1 MIPQSIIEAI
11 AAHNKKGN
19 ADAIDMNEYAVKRS
33 DLQLPYL
40 ALSEIVHLTVEQALD
55 DFIKTG
61 LEAAQRSI
69 ANEKI
74 ELLGYAVLVSE
85 TPTHGDVLTLSV
97 FAGSPLTP
105 EQKEIRKA
113 LAELS
118 EADRLEYNNMLTAL
132 RKVLSPAAFD
142 AYRKALSLAGVTRN
156 QWNQEQNKGRIP
168 RYTGPADG
176 NVVFYPG
183 TRFSEPEKG
192 GGM

>member
-19 ADAIDMNEYAVKRS
+19 ADAIDTANYAVKTVP
-33 DLQLPYL
+33 LTLPYTGL
-40 ALSEIVHLTVEQALD
+40 LDCPGQTALEALD
-55 DFIKTG
+55 DFASNCIAAVG
-61 LEAAQRSI
+61 EANKASG
-69 ANEKI
+69 EV
-74 ELLGYAVLVSE
+74 LGYSILTVDSSG
-85 TPTHGDVLTLSV
+85 HGDVLILNV
-97 FAGSPLTP
+97 FIGKALTP

-183 TRFSEPEKG
+183 TRFSEPEKKS
-192 GGM
+192 